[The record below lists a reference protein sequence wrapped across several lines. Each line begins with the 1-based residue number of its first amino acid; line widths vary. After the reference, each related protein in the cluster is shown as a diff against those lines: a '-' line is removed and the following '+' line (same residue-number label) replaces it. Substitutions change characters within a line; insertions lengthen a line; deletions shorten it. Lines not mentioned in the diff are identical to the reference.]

1 MEDTSKVY
9 IFPFKIYSYLKW
21 IGLIACP
28 ALATFLSVI
37 GPAWSVSLD
46 PWVTTINATGLLI
59 GALLGYSQSSA
70 TSVERKEDTDVI

>member
-1 MEDTSKVY
+1 MEDTSRVY

-46 PWVTTINATGLLI
+46 P
-59 GALLGYSQSSA
+59 
-70 TSVERKEDTDVI
+70 